1 MAPRALLSVTGAA
14 SVSSKSVFR
23 TGGSIMKRV
32 SIAVA
37 ALAAILVS
45 GAAISGSDIHVLA
58 SGNHSTVKFPATKDF
73 HNQADLDAFM
83 ATAFD
88 KGHAPSLDPVDWNK
102 DMVLALFIG
111 YQKYTGY
118 RIRFTNVDAS
128 GDAVVVD
135 TSVSVPCSMHARQ
148 DDQEPFVIVTV
159 PASTKPV
166 NFNQPVQSNQP
177 C

>member
-1 MAPRALLSVTGAA
+1 
-14 SVSSKSVFR
+14 
-23 TGGSIMKRV
+23 MKRS

-45 GAAISGSDIHVLA
+45 SAAISGDIHVLA
-58 SGNHSTVKFPATKDF
+58 SGNHSNIKFVTTKDI

-88 KGHAPSLDPVDWNK
+88 KGHAPSLDPVDWNTQ
-102 DMVLALFIG
+102 MVLALFIG

-118 RIRFTNVDAS
+118 RIRFTKVDDS
-128 GDAVVVD
+128 GDTIQVD
-135 TSVSVPCSMHARQ
+135 TTVSVPCSMHARQ
-148 DDQEPFVIVTV
+148 DDQEPFVIVTA

>member
-1 MAPRALLSVTGAA
+1 
-14 SVSSKSVFR
+14 
-23 TGGSIMKRV
+23 MKRL

-45 GAAISGSDIHVLA
+45 SVAISGSDIDVLLK
-58 SGNHSTVKFPATKDF
+58 GNHSALKFPATKDF

-88 KGHAPSLDPVDWNK
+88 KGKAPSMPQVDWSK
-102 DMVLALFIG
+102 QMVLALFIG

-118 RIRFTNVDAS
+118 QLRFTSVDDS
-128 GDAVVVD
+128 GD
-135 TSVSVPCSMHARQ
+135 SVQVKTRVSIPCSMHARQ
-148 DDQEPFVIVTV
+148 DDQEPFLIVAV

-166 NFNQPVQSNQP
+166 TFVDPEQVNQP

>member
-1 MAPRALLSVTGAA
+1 
-14 SVSSKSVFR
+14 
-23 TGGSIMKRV
+23 MKRV

-45 GAAISGSDIHVLA
+45 AAAISGSDIHVLA
-58 SGNHSTVKFPATKDF
+58 SGNHSTVKFPTTKDF

-88 KGHAPSLDPVDWNK
+88 KGHAPSLDAVDWNK
-102 DMVLALFIG
+102 DMVLVLFIG

-118 RIRFTNVDAS
+118 RIRFTNVDDS
-128 GDAVVVD
+128 GDAVTVD
-135 TSVSVPCSMHARQ
+135 SSVSVPCSMHARQ
-148 DDQEPFVIVTV
+148 DDQEPFVMVTV
-159 PASTKPV
+159 AASTKPV
-166 NFNQPVQSNQP
+166 NFNQPKQSNQP

>member
-1 MAPRALLSVTGAA
+1 
-14 SVSSKSVFR
+14 
-23 TGGSIMKRV
+23 MKRM

-37 ALAAILVS
+37 ALAGILVS
-45 GAAISGSDIHVLA
+45 AAAISGSDIDVLA
-58 SGNHSTVKFPATKDF
+58 TGNHSNIKFVTTKDI

-88 KGHAPSLDPVDWNK
+88 KGHAPSLDPVDWNTK
-102 DMVLALFIG
+102 MVLALFIG
-111 YQKYTGY
+111 YEKYTGY
-118 RIRFTNVDAS
+118 RIRFTKVDDS
-128 GDAVVVD
+128 GDTVQVD
-135 TSVSVPCSMHARQ
+135 TSVTVPCSMHARQ

>member
-1 MAPRALLSVTGAA
+1 
-14 SVSSKSVFR
+14 
-23 TGGSIMKRV
+23 MKRV

-37 ALAAILVS
+37 ALAAVLVS
-45 GAAISGSDIHVLA
+45 SAAISGSDIHVLA
-58 SGNHSTVKFPATKDF
+58 SGSHSKIKFVTTKDI
-73 HNQADLDAFM
+73 HNQADMDAFM

-88 KGHAPSLDPVDWNK
+88 KGHGPSLDAVDWNTQ
-102 DMVLALFIG
+102 MVLVLFIG

-118 RIRFTNVDAS
+118 KVRFTKVDDS
-128 GDAVVVD
+128 GDSVQVD
-135 TSVSVPCSMHARQ
+135 TSVSVPCSMHAMQ
-148 DDQEPFVIVTV
+148 DDLEPFVMVTV